1 MNINDSFGKIQIR
14 RNLKKIL
21 KVRVKRYY
29 HIVKQEGLKYKNL
42 DLKEVEEVVKK
53 EKLNFNNS
61 RIYSSTEAL
70 EHTVERFKQNE
81 NSLEEVVDRNE
92 IRITDII
99 PCKNKSEYLHNCSY
113 DFFMKILNSNSQ
125 PRWKVFFNKTFIIWI
140 MLLSTVLNRYLF
152 YFLYKYYYKFS
163 TYKLLLGF
171 NIKPIWYVSLIY
183 ILIPLSFILLIWYR
197 DKYYKKNYL
206 LMFIVLM
213 VVINQI
219 VDYVLGDT
227 IDKLVVNFGGLLAI
241 FIGLILT
248 QLFYNLFRRLSYNKY
263 KDF

>member
-1 MNINDSFGKIQIR
+1 M
-14 RNLKKIL
+14 
-21 KVRVKRYY
+21 YY

-42 DLKEVEEVVKK
+42 DLKEAEEVVKK

-125 PRWKVFFNKTFIIWI
+125 PRWKIFFNKTFIIWI

-248 QLFYNLFRRLSYNKY
+248 QLFYNLFRRLSYNNY

>member
-1 MNINDSFGKIQIR
+1 M
-14 RNLKKIL
+14 
-21 KVRVKRYY
+21 YY

-99 PCKNKSEYLHNCSY
+99 PCKNKNEYLQNCSY
-113 DFFMKILNSNSQ
+113 NFFMKILNSNSQ

-213 VVINQI
+213 IIINQI
-219 VDYVLGDT
+219 VDYTLGDT

>member
-1 MNINDSFGKIQIR
+1 M
-14 RNLKKIL
+14 
-21 KVRVKRYY
+21 YY

-125 PRWKVFFNKTFIIWI
+125 PRWKVFFNNNFIIWI
-140 MLLSTVLNRYLF
+140 MLISTVLNRYLF

-219 VDYVLGDT
+219 VDYILGDT

>member
-1 MNINDSFGKIQIR
+1 M
-14 RNLKKIL
+14 
-21 KVRVKRYY
+21 YY

-81 NSLEEVVDRNE
+81 DSLEEVADRNE

-171 NIKPIWYVSLIY
+171 NIKPI
-183 ILIPLSFILLIWYR
+183 
-197 DKYYKKNYL
+197 
-206 LMFIVLM
+206 
-213 VVINQI
+213 
-219 VDYVLGDT
+219 
-227 IDKLVVNFGGLLAI
+227 
-241 FIGLILT
+241 
-248 QLFYNLFRRLSYNKY
+248 
-263 KDF
+263 

>member
-1 MNINDSFGKIQIR
+1 M
-14 RNLKKIL
+14 
-21 KVRVKRYY
+21 YY

-213 VVINQI
+213 VIINQI
-219 VDYVLGDT
+219 VDYILGDT
-227 IDKLVVNFGGLLAI
+227 IDKIVVNFGGLLAI

-248 QLFYNLFRRLSYNKY
+248 QLFYNLFRRLSYNKCELLTT
-263 KDF
+263 KVESFIR

>member
-1 MNINDSFGKIQIR
+1 M
-14 RNLKKIL
+14 
-21 KVRVKRYY
+21 YY

-125 PRWKVFFNKTFIIWI
+125 LRWKVFFNKTFIIWI
-140 MLLSTVLNRYLF
+140 MLLSTILNRYLF

-171 NIKPIWYVSLIY
+171 NIKPMWYVSLIY
-183 ILIPLSFILLIWYR
+183 ILIPLSLILLIWYR

-219 VDYVLGDT
+219 VDYILGDT

>member
-1 MNINDSFGKIQIR
+1 M
-14 RNLKKIL
+14 
-21 KVRVKRYY
+21 YY
-29 HIVKQEGLKYKNL
+29 HIVKKEGLKYKNL
-42 DLKEVEEVVKK
+42 DLKETEEIVKK

-61 RIYSSTEAL
+61 RIYSSVEAL
-70 EHTVERFKQNE
+70 EHTVERFKENE

-99 PCKNKSEYLHNCSY
+99 SCENKKQYLNNCSY
-113 DFFMKILNSNSQ
+113 NFFMKILNSSSQ
-125 PRWKVFFNKTFIIWI
+125 PRWKVFLNKTFIIWI

-152 YFLYKYYYKFS
+152 YYLYKYYYKFS
-163 TYKLLLGF
+163 TYKLLFGF
-171 NIKPIWYVSLIY
+171 NIKLLWYVSLIY

-213 VVINQI
+213 IVINQVI
-219 VDYVLGDT
+219 AYTMGD
-227 IDKLVVNFGGLLAI
+227 IIEKLIANFGGLLAI
-241 FIGLILT
+241 VIGLIFT
-248 QLFYNLFRRLSYNKY
+248 QLFYNFFRRLSYKKY

>member
-1 MNINDSFGKIQIR
+1 M
-14 RNLKKIL
+14 
-21 KVRVKRYY
+21 YY

-99 PCKNKSEYLHNCSY
+99 PCKNKNEYLQNCSY

-152 YFLYKYYYKFS
+152 YFLYKYYYRFS

-219 VDYVLGDT
+219 VDYTLGDT

>member
-1 MNINDSFGKIQIR
+1 LNIDESFGKIQIR

-21 KVRVKRYY
+21 KVRVKMYY

-42 DLKEVEEVVKK
+42 D
-53 EKLNFNNS
+53 FNNS

-81 NSLEEVVDRNE
+81 NSLEEVADRNE

-152 YFLYKYYYKFS
+152 YKSNCRLY
-163 TYKLLLGF
+163 
-171 NIKPIWYVSLIY
+171 I
-183 ILIPLSFILLIWYR
+183 R
-197 DKYYKKNYL
+197 
-206 LMFIVLM
+206 
-213 VVINQI
+213 
-219 VDYVLGDT
+219 
-227 IDKLVVNFGGLLAI
+227 
-241 FIGLILT
+241 
-248 QLFYNLFRRLSYNKY
+248 
-263 KDF
+263 

>member
-1 MNINDSFGKIQIR
+1 M
-14 RNLKKIL
+14 
-21 KVRVKRYY
+21 YY

-42 DLKEVEEVVKK
+42 DLKEAEEIVKK

-61 RIYSSTEAL
+61 RIYSSPEDL

-81 NSLEEVVDRNE
+81 NFLEEVVDRNE

-99 PCKNKSEYLHNCSY
+99 PCKNKNEYLHNCSY
-113 DFFMKILNSNSQ
+113 NFFMKIFNSSSQ
-125 PRWKVFFNKTFIIWI
+125 PRLKVFFNKTFIIWI

-163 TYKLLLGF
+163 TYKLIFGF
-171 NIKPIWYVSLIY
+171 NVKPLWYIIFIY
-183 ILIPLSFILLIWYR
+183 VGIPLSLILLIWYR

-213 VVINQI
+213 MAINQVI
-219 VDYVLGDT
+219 AYTMGD
-227 IDKLVVNFGGLLAI
+227 IIEKFIANFGGLLAI
-241 FIGLILT
+241 VIGLIFT
-248 QLFYNLFRRLSYNKY
+248 QLFYNFFRRLSYNKY

>member
-1 MNINDSFGKIQIR
+1 M
-14 RNLKKIL
+14 
-21 KVRVKRYY
+21 YY

-99 PCKNKSEYLHNCSY
+99 PCKNKNEYLQNCSY
-113 DFFMKILNSNSQ
+113 NFFMKILNSNSQ

-171 NIKPIWYVSLIY
+171 NVKPIWYVSLIY

-213 VVINQI
+213 VIINQI
-219 VDYVLGDT
+219 VDYTLGDT